1 MIPVRV
7 HGVTADPTTNQ
18 FLMLLIDDM
27 GNRLLP
33 IVIGQWEAQSIA
45 WNIQGITMQRPL
57 THDLFRS
64 LLDSTDI
71 KITRVVIT
79 NLNDNTFFATI
90 GLNSSGIKVELDSRP
105 SDAVAIALR
114 VNAPIF
120 VEEDV
125 FNKAAVKVE
134 SEKEKENLEPED
146 FPESESANQLNDL
159 QRRLD
164 RAIELEDYETAAVLR
179 DRIKKLTDDNDDDDV
194 FGESGK
200 S

>member
-79 NLNDNTFFATI
+79 NLKDNTFFATI

-120 VEEDV
+120 VEEEV

-134 SEKEKENLEPED
+134 NEKEREGVEPED
-146 FPESESANQLNDL
+146 FAEPEATNQL
-159 QRRLD
+159 
-164 RAIELEDYETAAVLR
+164 
-179 DRIKKLTDDNDDDDV
+179 
-194 FGESGK
+194 
-200 S
+200 